1 MEKLRPFWYTVCIE
15 SLVSWQRVLSMA
27 YSAGIGEARHR
38 EGRLCEQGEMSMN
51 KDAAEKSD
59 HLGKEEEPRP
69 ERKEY
74 EKRARGSL
82 SAYMSWP
89 VWVSIGLLILCG
101 VVTAIDWFAGGV
113 ASILG
118 MIIVLILVALTVY
131 YYRRVSSDMVTFG
144 AGYAQIQKQLLQEMS
159 VPYAVTDEKGC
170 LIWMNQAFQEIAKTD
185 ARVHKNL
192 TALFPDIHRKYP
204 KGPEPMIVHCDY
216 QDRKYQVTVKGV
228 ALQDIV
234 NSVLDVSEHADLSP
248 QMYAVYLCDETEML
262 QCKQE
267 IEDEKLVTALIY
279 LDNYDEALDSIEEVR
294 KTLLVALIDRQ
305 INKYINNYQ
314 GVIRRLENDK
324 YFAIFTYKH
333 LQEMQENRFSL
344 IEDVKKVN
352 IGNTTAVT
360 ISIGLGV
367 NGGSYAKNYEYA
379 RTAIDMA
386 LGRGGDQ
393 AVLKNQ
399 DNITYYGGKA
409 QNQGKNTRVKAR
421 VKAHALRE
429 LIESADDVLIMGH
442 HISDADCI
450 GSAIGIYRAA
460 VTSRKR
466 AHIVLDTISNNI
478 KPLLER
484 FKNNQDYEQDL
495 FINNDMAL
503 DMVHNGTLLVV
514 VDNNRASYSECPGLI
529 NLARNVVV
537 IDHHRQSKDYIE
549 NTVLSYVE
557 PYASSACEMV
567 AEILQYYSEDI
578 RLKPTDA
585 EALYSGIVVDTNNF
599 LNKTGVRTFEAAAF
613 LRRNGADVTRVRKLF
628 RDEMSDYKAKAEVVR
643 SMETYLG
650 CYAISVCPA
659 SMTHSPTV
667 IAAQAANELL
677 GIQNIKASFVLTD
690 YEHQIYISA
699 RSIDELNVQV
709 IMEKL
714 GGGGHLSVAGA
725 QLRDVSIE
733 QAKILLKEVLKQQTQ
748 ESAGK

>member
-1 MEKLRPFWYTVCIE
+1 MEKDV
-15 SLVSWQRVLSMA
+15 
-27 YSAGIGEARHR
+27 
-38 EGRLCEQGEMSMN
+38 
-51 KDAAEKSD
+51 
-59 HLGKEEEPRP
+59 P
-69 ERKEY
+69 ENTSEIKRQEH
-74 EKRARGSL
+74 ERRARGSL
-82 SAYMSWP
+82 SVYMSWP

-101 VVTAIDWFAGGV
+101 VVTAIDWLAGGV
-113 ASILG
+113 ASILS
-118 MIIVLILVALTVY
+118 MIIVIILVFLTVY

-144 AGYAQIQKQLLQEMS
+144 AGYAQIQKRLLMEMN

-170 LIWMNQAFQEIAKTD
+170 LIWMNHAFQEIVKTD
-185 ARVHKNL
+185 VKARKNL
-192 TALFPDIHRKYP
+192 TVLFPDIHRKYP
-204 KGPEPMIVHCDY
+204 TGEEPMTVHSEY
-216 QDRKYQVTVKGV
+216 QGRKYEVVIKGV
-228 ALQDIV
+228 ALQDIEG
-234 NSVLDVSEHADLSP
+234 DVIDSSEHERLSP
-248 QMYAVYLCDETEML
+248 QMYAVYLYDETEIL
-262 QCKQE
+262 SCRKQ
-267 IEDEKLVTALIY
+267 IEDEQLVTALIY

-294 KTLLVALIDRQ
+294 KTLLIALIDRQ
-305 INKYINNYQ
+305 INKYISNYQ

-324 YFAIFTYKH
+324 YFAIFTYRH
-333 LQEMQENRFSL
+333 LLEMQENRFSL
-344 IEDVKKVN
+344 IEDVKRVN

-367 NGGSYAKNYEYA
+367 NGGSYAKDYEYA

-393 AVLKNQ
+393 VVLKNQ

-429 LIESADDVLIMGH
+429 LIESTDDVMIMGH

-450 GSAIGIYRAA
+450 GAAIGIYRAA
-460 VTSRKR
+460 VFSNKR
-466 AHIVLDTISNNI
+466 ARIVLDTISNNI

-484 FKNNQDYEQDL
+484 FRNNPDYEPDL
-495 FINNDMAL
+495 FINNDMAM
-503 DMVHNGTLLVV
+503 DMIHSGTLLVV
-514 VDNNRASYSECPGLI
+514 VDNNRASYSECPGLL
-529 NLARNVVV
+529 NLAYNVVV

-567 AEILQYYSEDI
+567 AEILQYYSDDLRI
-578 RLKPTDA
+578 KATDA

-613 LRRNGADVTRVRKLF
+613 LRRSGADVTRVRKLF
-628 RDEMSDYKAKAEVVR
+628 RDDMDDYKAKAEIVR
-643 SMETYLG
+643 DMEVYLG

-677 GIQNIKASFVLTD
+677 GIRDIKASFVLTD
-690 YEHQIYISA
+690 YDRQIYISA

-714 GGGGHLSVAGA
+714 GGGGHLGVAGA
-725 QLRDVSIE
+725 QLKDTTIE
-733 QAKILLKEVLKQQTQ
+733 QAKELLKEVLRQQ
-748 ESAGK
+748 SADEKH